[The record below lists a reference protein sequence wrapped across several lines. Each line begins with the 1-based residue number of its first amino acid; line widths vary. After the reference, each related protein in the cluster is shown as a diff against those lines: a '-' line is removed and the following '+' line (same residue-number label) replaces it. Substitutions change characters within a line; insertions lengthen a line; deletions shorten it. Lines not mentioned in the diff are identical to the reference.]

1 MRRILAC
8 NCTVCGLTKVF
19 DFEVIFYV
27 DRHSLVRISQVQ
39 RLASLSVRHICAL
52 INLVFEI
59 IILIYIPTREAV
71 YNKTSGQN
79 RVNWGQCTQPRGSAA
94 SGVSGLP
101 QS

>member
-1 MRRILAC
+1 MRS
-8 NCTVCGLTKVF
+8 VF
-19 DFEVIFYV
+19 DLLIELCVG
-27 DRHSLVRISQVQ
+27 RRSLDGIRQVPNFV
-39 RLASLSVRHICAL
+39 SLSVRHICAL
-52 INLVFEI
+52 VNLVFEI

-79 RVNWGQCTQPRGSAA
+79 RVNWGQCTQPSGSAA